1 MAGEH
6 LWHDELLNHK
16 GAVDV
21 LVDLLDACFDG
32 LVTKVFAGHIKGHC
46 ICLIIN
52 QDANVVF
59 AKHFCNLLIGI
70 FRVGLIVEN

>member
-32 LVTKVFAGHIKGHC
+32 LVAKVFAGYIKGHC
-46 ICLIIN
+46 IRLIIN
-52 QDANVVF
+52 QDANVVL

-70 FRVGLIVEN
+70 LRVGLIVEK